1 MSNEKNTSGSN
12 CYTTA
17 NLQWLTSIIK
27 DVNKYTN
34 RMSLIHICGNR
45 NNLVILY
52 SKDKSPHSRWM
63 DIIFVIS
70 DTIALEDMVFF
81 AVNIIQ
87 YGFIHTNGNTCW
99 GAPSI
104 IGRCFNTEYSLSPN
118 RKNRYRIPIFIV
130 ILAKC
135 RKITWFNFLQD
146 RLPIDTFHIFHR
158 IAWP

>member
-99 GAPSI
+99 GSPSI
-104 IGRCFNTEYSLSPN
+104 IGRCFNAEYSLSPN

-130 ILAKC
+130 VLAKC

-146 RLPIDTFHIFHR
+146 RLPIDTFHVFHR
-158 IAWP
+158 IARP